1 MADARLADEPWEFAD
16 RCFVITGA
24 SSGMGA
30 ETARFLG
37 ARHARLVL
45 QGRDTA
51 RLTAVAA
58 DVTAVGGEALPVA
71 LDLEEP
77 AAAGTLIDE
86 ATAAYG
92 AIHGLVLNASLFDP
106 RPLADTTL
114 DSIARQWNTNV
125 VSHFVI
131 TQAAVP
137 VMPPGSSI
145 VFVSSTTAQAGF
157 AGCAAYAATKG
168 AIEALSRTLAIELAP
183 LGIRVNTIAPGF
195 VRTPMLQPIL
205 DATPGYEEQLF
216 EQTPAGRIGRPEEIA
231 ATVAFLLSGL
241 APYIN
246 GVSLPA
252 DGGWLAR

>member
-1 MADARLADEPWEFAD
+1 MSDARLDNDIWGLAG

-37 ARHARLVL
+37 ARGARLVL
-45 QGRDTA
+45 QGRDSR
-51 RLTAVAA
+51 RLAAVAA
-58 DVTAVGGEALPVA
+58 DTAAAGGEATTVP
-71 LDLEEP
+71 LDLEDP
-77 AAAGTLIDE
+77 AGAGALIE
-86 ATAAYG
+86 GAKAAYG
-92 AIHGLVLNASLFDP
+92 AIDGLVLNASLFDP
-106 RPLADTTL
+106 RPLAETTL
-114 DSIARQWNTNV
+114 NSITRQWTTNV

-131 TQAAVP
+131 TQAAVGS
-137 VMPPGSSI
+137 MPPGSSI

-157 AGCAAYAATKG
+157 AGCSAYAATKG
-168 AIEALSRTLAIELAP
+168 AIEAISRTLAIELAP
-183 LGIRVNTIAPGF
+183 VGIRVNTVAPGF

-205 DATPGYEEQLF
+205 DASPGYEQQLF
-216 EQTPAGRIGRPEEIA
+216 DQTPAGRIGQPEEIA

>member
-1 MADARLADEPWEFAD
+1 
-16 RCFVITGA
+16 
-24 SSGMGA
+24 
-30 ETARFLG
+30 
-37 ARHARLVL
+37 
-45 QGRDTA
+45 
-51 RLTAVAA
+51 
-58 DVTAVGGEALPVA
+58 VT

-77 AAAGTLIDE
+77 AAAGALIEE

-125 VSHFVI
+125 VSHFVM
-131 TQAAVP
+131 TQRAVGA
-137 VMPPGSSI
+137 MPPGSSI

-157 AGCAAYAATKG
+157 AGCSAYAATKG

-183 LGIRVNTIAPGF
+183 LGIRVNTVAPGF

-231 ATVAFLLSGL
+231 ATVAFLLSGM

-246 GVSLPA
+246 GVTLPA

>member
-1 MADARLADEPWEFAD
+1 MADVRLADEPWEFAN

-45 QGRDTA
+45 QGRDTG
-51 RLTAVAA
+51 RLAAVAA
-58 DVTAVGGEALPVA
+58 DILAAGGQAVPVT
-71 LDLEEP
+71 LDLE
-77 AAAGTLIDE
+77 
-86 ATAAYG
+86 
-92 AIHGLVLNASLFDP
+92 
-106 RPLADTTL
+106 
-114 DSIARQWNTNV
+114 
-125 VSHFVI
+125 
-131 TQAAVP
+131 
-137 VMPPGSSI
+137 
-145 VFVSSTTAQAGF
+145 
-157 AGCAAYAATKG
+157 
-168 AIEALSRTLAIELAP
+168 EALSRTLAIELAP

-205 DATPGYEEQLF
+205 DATPRYEEQLF

-231 ATVAFLLSGL
+231 ATVAFLLSGM